1 MNCAGFLNL
10 PDWQEKLQKILTDLD
25 RQDLL
30 RSPVLGYESVDNPWV
45 AFDAEDF
52 FAAVET
58 GILFQGAYKAGRFP
72 GKLVT
77 ADPETA
83 LNRLKAG
90 KYKTTFY
97 NAAIGATFP
106 VLSLFSGKFEVGKP
120 QKIFSQNDS
129 VAGFILSLM
138 EAKNCNLEKA
148 TYDAQWEKI
157 APGNPNFHLHG
168 IVTRNRL
175 ALQIM
180 ETFGCLVPW
189 EKIPTYGVG
198 SLSIDDVKIA
208 RTLGCSIRLLGLAE
222 KTDTGIKASV
232 EPCMIPVKYFLAQA
246 RGGSEIVYVQNED
259 GQSQVYA
266 CPGTSHES
274 IVRGILTDL
283 EEPMQKTGSVNIS
296 DTLEKFS
303 DRYYIRLNLI
313 NLSDTLSMVLQIFA
327 QSAINIESIIQPE
340 GEVSRETENKVSLP
354 LVLITAPTEI
364 EKLQSVL
371 EEIKD
376 KVKLASVSSFFRY
389 IR

>member
-1 MNCAGFLNL
+1 
-10 PDWQEKLQKILTDLD
+10 
-25 RQDLL
+25 
-30 RSPVLGYESVDNPWV
+30 
-45 AFDAEDF
+45 
-52 FAAVET
+52 
-58 GILFQGAYKAGRFP
+58 
-72 GKLVT
+72 
-77 ADPETA
+77 
-83 LNRLKAG
+83 
-90 KYKTTFY
+90 
-97 NAAIGATFP
+97 
-106 VLSLFSGKFEVGKP
+106 
-120 QKIFSQNDS
+120 
-129 VAGFILSLM
+129 
-138 EAKNCNLEKA
+138 
-148 TYDAQWEKI
+148 
-157 APGNPNFHLHG
+157 
-168 IVTRNRL
+168 
-175 ALQIM
+175 
-180 ETFGCLVPW
+180 
-189 EKIPTYGVG
+189 
-198 SLSIDDVKIA
+198 
-208 RTLGCSIRLLGLAE
+208 
-222 KTDTGIKASV
+222 
-232 EPCMIPVKYFLAQA
+232 MIPVKYFLAQA

-283 EEPMQKTGSVNIS
+283 EEPMQKTGSVNIT
-296 DTLEKFS
+296 DTIEKFS